1 MMASRLI
8 VCLDVKG
15 GRVVKGVNFKG
26 LRDLGDPVAMA
37 AQYEQDGADEI
48 VFLDISASSEER
60 TTLLDTVRATAE
72 HLFVPLTVGGGI
84 RTADD
89 VAAALRAGADK
100 VSLNTTAVE
109 RPEVI
114 TAAAERF
121 GSQCVVVSIDAARE
135 DGRWRV
141 FTRGG
146 HTPTDLDA
154 IAWAKEA
161 VARGAGELLVTSI
174 DRDGVR
180 SGYDLDLTQAMAA
193 AVSVPVIASGGAG
206 NAVHVVDAFT
216 KGRASAALVAGILH
230 DGRTTVTELKQA
242 MAAAGIPTRR
252 TW

>member
-146 HTPTDLDA
+146 HNPTDLDA